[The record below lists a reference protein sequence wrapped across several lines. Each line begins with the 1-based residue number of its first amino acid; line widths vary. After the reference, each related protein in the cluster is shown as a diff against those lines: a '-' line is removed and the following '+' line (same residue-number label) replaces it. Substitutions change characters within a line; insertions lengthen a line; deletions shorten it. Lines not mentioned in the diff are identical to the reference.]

1 MTQALVPRKNMRA
14 EMYFTDRWI
23 DVTAAKDVREKPITI
38 TRGASSQDRVVPPAQ
53 CTAVLDNRNARYSR
67 RDPLSANYGA
77 LTTNT
82 PLRLSVG
89 VTRDAFE
96 RTVSSGWGSSEHG
109 DSWSQFQASGLP
121 SNFAVAGGVA
131 THTVTGTSTHRLTYM
146 AAQLHRNVRVSVE
159 YSLTFTDVTGADLEP
174 ANLVLRGVSTS
185 DYIMVR
191 AVITPAEVVTLQIR
205 NQDGTLYGTGAVTV
219 PGVTHAAD
227 TWFKVVAEAEGG
239 TVRAKLWAVD
249 DTVPGSDGE
258 PLDWTLEVAVPAGV
272 RGWVGVRSGVAS
284 GNTNI
289 PVDFRYRNWRVDSP
303 RFIGE
308 ASSLAPMWPLA
319 DRNRTANVTASGI
332 MRRLSQGAPVLKST
346 LRRGIPTLTTLL
358 QYWPMEDGENS
369 SHFASAI
376 DGAPNMTISG
386 DITLAAYDG
395 FESSE
400 PIPEFGSAIVT
411 GGVPSYVD
419 TGEVQTRWIMHA
431 PDDFLP
437 DGTLFHRVR
446 LTGGT
451 IAFWDISAG
460 AGGGL
465 KITANTGAAEVLNS
479 TIGFS
484 VWGRNLRV
492 GLALSQDG
500 ADIDY
505 QISTYE
511 VGAGFALV
519 GGGTLAGQTLGT
531 VSEVSFSLLGDL
543 AGTAIGHATVENAVT
558 DIFVLSAQL
567 NAHNGETATAR
578 IGRLC
583 FEEGV
588 PAAISGEFD
597 VDALMGPQRPDTL
610 LSLLR
615 ECAEVDQGILHE
627 STGVLALR
635 YRTRLSMINQTVA
648 VTIDRSAGQLSP
660 PFDPVDDDRLIAN
673 DVTARRIK
681 GSSFRAQR
689 FDGPMSV
696 APPPSG
702 AGRYDTS
709 LDLNAYWDIQLPHL
723 AGWLLS
729 LGTVDEYRIPSVA
742 ADMAAPGIAKA
753 QQLVYDLLSLEV
765 GDLVVLTGLSSI
777 GIYDDVRQIA
787 RGYVETLISHQHKLS
802 VNTFPASPYD
812 ALVLDSS
819 ELGRMDSESS
829 TVDADF
835 SATATS
841 FDVATAED
849 EDLWTTDG
857 AEFPLDVMIAG
868 ERITLSGISGASSPQ
883 TFTVASGGRG
893 VNGVRPA
900 GSTSGGKAHTA
911 GEEVHIFDVVHLA

>member
-1 MTQALVPRKNMRA
+1 MSRALVPRKNMRA
-14 EMYFTDRWI
+14 EMYFTDRWV

-82 PLRLSVG
+82 PLRVLVG
-89 VTRDAFE
+89 ITKDSFA
-96 RTVSSGWGSSEHG
+96 RTVAGGWGTSEH
-109 DSWSQFQASGLP
+109 DDTWSLFQASGLV
-121 SNFAVAGGVA
+121 SNFSVAGGIA
-131 THTVTGTSTHRLTYM
+131 SHLVTGTSTHRLTYLPE
-146 AAQLHRNVRVSVE
+146 QLHRSVRVSVE
-159 YSLTFTDVTGADLEP
+159 YSLNFSNVTVADLEP
-174 ANLVLRGVSTS
+174 ANLVLCGVSTS
-185 DYIMVR
+185 NYIMVR
-191 AVITPAEVVTLQIR
+191 VVITPAEVVTLQIR
-205 NQDGTLYGTGAVTV
+205 NVDGTLYGTGAVTV
-219 PGVTHAAD
+219 PGITHTAD
-227 TWFKVVAEAEGG
+227 TWYKVVAEVEGH

-249 DTVPGSDGE
+249 DTVEGSDGE
-258 PLDWTLEVAVPAGV
+258 PLDWTIDVAVVGS
-272 RGWVGVRSGVAS
+272 RGWVGVRSGVAA

-308 ASSLAPMWPLA
+308 MSSLSPKWALA
-319 DRNRTANVTASGI
+319 DRDRLADVTSSGI

-369 SHFASAI
+369 SEFASAI
-376 DGAPNMTISG
+376 DGAPAMTFSG

-400 PIPEFGSAIVT
+400 PIPEMGSAIVT
-411 GGVPSYVD
+411 GTVPTYAD

-431 PDDFLP
+431 TETPLP
-437 DGTLFHRVR
+437 DGTLIHRVR
-446 LTGGT
+446 CSGGT

-479 TIGFS
+479 TIGFD

-492 GLALSQDG
+492 GLALTQDG
-500 ADIDY
+500 ANIDY
-505 QISTYE
+505 EISTYE

-519 GGGTLAGQTLGT
+519 GGATLAGHTLGT
-531 VSEVSFSLLGDL
+531 ASSVSFSLLGDL
-543 AGTAIGHATVENAVT
+543 DGTAIGHATVENEAG
-558 DIFVLSAQL
+558 DIFVLGPQL

-578 IGRLC
+578 LGRLC

-588 PAAISGEFD
+588 RATITGEYD
-597 VDALMGPQRPDTL
+597 NDALMGPQRPDTL
-610 LSLLR
+610 LSLLK
-615 ECAEVDQGILHE
+615 ECADVDQGILHE
-627 STGVLALR
+627 STGVLGLR
-635 YRTRLSMINQTVA
+635 YRTRLSMINQPAA

-660 PFDPVDDDRLIAN
+660 PFNPVDDDRLISN
-673 DVTARRIK
+673 DVTVRRIK
-681 GSSFRAQR
+681 GSSFRAQK
-689 FDGPMSV
+689 FDGPLSV

-702 AGRYDTS
+702 AGRYDTG

-729 LGTVDEYRIPSVA
+729 LGTVDEYRIPSVS
-742 ADMAAPGIAKA
+742 ADMAAPETAKA
-753 QQLVYDLLSLEV
+753 RQLIYDLLSLEV
-765 GDLVVLTGLSSI
+765 GDLIVLTGLSSI

-787 RGYVETLISHQHKLS
+787 RGYSETLISHQHKLN

-819 ELGRMDSESS
+819 DLGRMDSESS

-841 FDVATAED
+841 FDVATAET

-857 AEFPLDVMIAG
+857 AEFPLDIMIAG

-883 TFTVASGGRG
+883 TFTASARA
-893 VNGVRPA
+893 VNGVE
-900 GSTSGGKAHTA
+900 KAHTA
-911 GEEVHIFDVVHLA
+911 GSEVHIFDVVHLA